1 MKVRLPNG
9 LTIHAANRIDAR
21 FIYHEI
27 FVQECYLKHGIELL
41 EGARV
46 FDVGANIGMFAL
58 FVSRS
63 LRDFELYAFEPIP
76 ETFEL
81 LRRNAEPLADKVK
94 VFNMG
99 LSDHSGTAT
108 FTRFPRA
115 SALATCSP
123 SHIPQLR
130 AARNEF
136 IARGVRGRSSNF
148 LGRVLEQPRR
158 VLARALD
165 FYFFSGEQTIQCPLK
180 TLSEIISTH
189 VVESIDLL
197 KIDVENSEW
206 EVLAGLEDADWAR
219 VRQVVLEVHDIDG
232 RLRRVLDRLE
242 RVGFD
247 AVADQDE
254 WGGEFAVF
262 NVYAR
267 RRVVPLLACRNI
279 GEGEVGRTGRRSSMP
294 SQDPQRRIP

>member
-1 MKVRLPNG
+1 MQVRLPNG
-9 LTIHAANRIDAR
+9 LKIHAANRIDAR

-27 FVQECYLKHGIELL
+27 FVQECYLKHGIALH

-46 FDVGANIGMFAL
+46 FDVGANMGMFSL
-58 FVSRS
+58 FVAHA
-63 LRDFELYAFEPIP
+63 LQDFEIYAFEPIP

-81 LRRNAEPLADKVK
+81 LRRNVEPWADKIK
-94 VFNMG
+94 AFNIG

-130 AARNEF
+130 AARNGF
-136 IARGVRGRSSNF
+136 VAKGVRGRSTNL
-148 LGRVLEQPRR
+148 LGRALELPRR
-158 VLARALD
+158 GLARALD
-165 FYFFSGEQTIQCPLK
+165 LYFFSGEQAIQCPLK

-189 VVESIDLL
+189 GVDSIDLL

-206 EVLAGLEDADWAR
+206 EVLAGLENADWAR
-219 VRQVVLEVHDIDG
+219 VRQVVLEVHDFEG
-232 RLRRVLDRLE
+232 RLRRVLHRLE
-242 RVGFD
+242 EVGFD

-254 WGGEFAVF
+254 WGGEFSVF

-267 RRVVPLLACRNI
+267 RRAVPLLACRTTDKQDGI
-279 GEGEVGRTGRRSSMP
+279 RTGWTH
-294 SQDPQRRIP
+294 SQTS